1 MADCEMANHISG
13 SLDRGRVEPSAKQ
26 RRFKAP
32 PMCGLTL
39 HKLLDDDLT
48 SRQAKSHETDYF
60 SQGCISCGILV
71 SGIRAR
77 GANGEHGDVFL
88 FSNLGAL

>member
-1 MADCEMANHISG
+1 MADWGRANHISG

-48 SRQAKSHETDYF
+48 SEVRRNPMKPITLA
-60 SQGCISCGILV
+60 
-71 SGIRAR
+71 
-77 GANGEHGDVFL
+77 
-88 FSNLGAL
+88 

>member
-1 MADCEMANHISG
+1 MANHISG

-60 SQGCISCGILV
+60 SC
-71 SGIRAR
+71 
-77 GANGEHGDVFL
+77 
-88 FSNLGAL
+88 